1 MKRDIWIFLF
11 VLGALVFSWPL
22 MTIFR
27 ENLAVSLFVVW
38 LVFIVLMLIASIV
51 SEREDRG

>member
-1 MKRDIWIFLF
+1 
-11 VLGALVFSWPL
+11 

-27 ENLAVSLFVVW
+27 DNLAVSLFVVW
-38 LVFIVLMLIASIV
+38 LLFIILMFIISIV